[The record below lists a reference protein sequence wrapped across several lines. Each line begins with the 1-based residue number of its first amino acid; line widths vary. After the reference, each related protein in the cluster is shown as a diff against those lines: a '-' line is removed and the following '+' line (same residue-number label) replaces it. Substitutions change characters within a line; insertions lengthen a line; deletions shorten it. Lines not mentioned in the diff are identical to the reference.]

1 MILQY
6 ALNKIQSINDVE
18 VIHSIANSVNTNQ
31 LKNKRWLLSHIQPYL
46 DMYTDPKIVVAAGW
60 HGLTAHLIDLNVVSF
75 DKDPTCQSVHLFPNV
90 IYKTEDIETFDPY
103 KFDIIICT
111 ACEHISDEVINEF
124 LSRKSPTST
133 AVLQSNNYYY
143 IKDHINCK
151 GNCDE
156 FAEKINLRILEQH
169 TLEFEKYDRFMLI
182 GV

>member
-18 VIHSIANSVNTNQ
+18 VIHSVANSVKTNQ
-31 LKNKRWLLSHIQPYL
+31 LKTKRWILSHIQPYL

-60 HGLTAHLIDLNVVSF
+60 HGLTAHLIDMNVVSF

-103 KFDIIICT
+103 KFDMIICT

-169 TLEFEKYDRFMLI
+169 TLELEKYDRFMLI